1 MTRPAVYA
9 RRGDKGRTI
18 QTKEYF
24 LDEDVSR
31 NVTGD
36 SSEQNVAAAG
46 EAEQENVSVEVEGTV
61 TVDESECVEKVVE
74 TKADPEEE
82 SAEDPSAVNNNNKKI
97 SSLDELYTHC
107 EQLVETLSQA
117 SEELRQMQTE
127 DYMKAFQVGPL
138 THFSFL
144 SLKSHLSGVLGRTDL

>member
-1 MTRPAVYA
+1 M
-9 RRGDKGRTI
+9 
-18 QTKEYF
+18 
-24 LDEDVSR
+24 
-31 NVTGD
+31 TGD

-46 EAEQENVSVEVEGTV
+46 EAEQQETVSVEVEGTV
-61 TVDESECVEKVVE
+61 TVDESECVEKEVE

-82 SAEDPSAVNNNNKKI
+82 NAEDPSAVNNNNNKKI

-138 THFSFL
+138 THFSFYTE
-144 SLKSHLSGVLGRTDL
+144 KIFEWGWEGD

>member
-1 MTRPAVYA
+1 MYA

-46 EAEQENVSVEVEGTV
+46 EAEQQETVSVEVEGTV

-138 THFSFL
+138 AYFSFF
-144 SLKSHLSGVLGRTDL
+144 STENPF